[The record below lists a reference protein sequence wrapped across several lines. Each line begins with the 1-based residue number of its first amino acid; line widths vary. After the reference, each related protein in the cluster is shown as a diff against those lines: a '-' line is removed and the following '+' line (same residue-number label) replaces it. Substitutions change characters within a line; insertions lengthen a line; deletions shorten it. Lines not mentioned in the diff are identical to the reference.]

1 MSKNNYVIEKKRNP
15 FFTLIKVVVIIAISI
30 SMVGLENSIKTD
42 NLCFANVI
50 GLDKSETL
58 PSNLLV
64 TFQLVAP
71 KMESSNSVSVDKT
84 LVTSIDENS
93 LELAISNLQDYI
105 SANIDFANANA
116 LIISDELAKDGV
128 QRYVAAISSN
138 LDINNSMYIL
148 VCEGKAK
155 DFIETLD
162 KNKDVSH
169 LGYFDILENSEKKSG
184 ATKVVN
190 LTEFSNLLFTTYAT
204 PYAPLCKIDA
214 TEDKEEE
221 IKSSTSDNK
230 NDSSQSSNLESS
242 SDSKSAS
249 DSSSKDTT
257 SVDSTDSSNK
267 KDISQKSQMNIE
279 ISGLAIF
286 KDEKLIGTLTT
297 DETPFHLMLTSQLKS
312 YNTTLDIGDDKAPN
326 NQTSSANVNITQTGK
341 AKIKVDTKGSKP
353 RIDIKIPIDIVVL
366 DTPAGEYDYL
376 DSNYINNVKKKV
388 QEVLDRKMD
397 EYIYKLQKE
406 YNVDL
411 AELYRYSR
419 KNFLTAQEYNKYNFK
434 EKFKDA
440 KINVKLDI
448 TFNDSGLNLEK

>member
-1 MSKNNYVIEKKRNP
+1 MSKNNYVIEKKRNL
-15 FFTLIKVVVIIAISI
+15 FFTLIKLAVIIAISI
-30 SMVGLENSIKTD
+30 SMIGLENSIKTD

-50 GLDKSETL
+50 GLDKSETI

-105 SANIDFANANA
+105 SANIDLANANA

-326 NQTSSANVNITQTGK
+326 NQTSSA
-341 AKIKVDTKGSKP
+341 
-353 RIDIKIPIDIVVL
+353 
-366 DTPAGEYDYL
+366 
-376 DSNYINNVKKKV
+376 
-388 QEVLDRKMD
+388 
-397 EYIYKLQKE
+397 
-406 YNVDL
+406 
-411 AELYRYSR
+411 
-419 KNFLTAQEYNKYNFK
+419 
-434 EKFKDA
+434 
-440 KINVKLDI
+440 
-448 TFNDSGLNLEK
+448 